1 MEKILFSAVALLCS
15 VAAMA
20 QAPAAV
26 SPALA
31 KAAAIERKQDARTKQ
46 HDADDDRNYD
56 KAAKPDNHG
65 QNVSTFAKTTTLTG
79 ADKGAA
85 VSAVA
90 RDSRDTGHTPR
101 SGRGGEHGQRGS
113 RATGSSHA
121 GAGHAGAGHGHGH

>member
-1 MEKILFSAVALLCS
+1 MKKMLFSAVALLYS

-26 SPALA
+26 FPTPA
-31 KAAAIERKQDARTKQ
+31 KAAAIERKQDDKTKQ
-46 HDADDDRNYD
+46 HDADDDRNDD

-90 RDSRDTGHTPR
+90 RDSRDTGHKPR
-101 SGRGGEHGQRGS
+101 SARGSEHGQRGN
-113 RATGSSHA
+113 RATGS
-121 GAGHAGAGHGHGH
+121 GHAGAGH